1 MYTRTCI
8 ALCLL
13 KGQYPNFVRCNNY
26 VQELAINWACYLA
39 VEVLL
44 VLKHVET
51 GVIEFINYSLVL
63 IGL

>member
-1 MYTRTCI
+1 MW
-8 ALCLL
+8 
-13 KGQYPNFVRCNNY
+13 CNKY

-51 GVIEFINYSLVL
+51 GVIEFINYARIL

>member
-1 MYTRTCI
+1 MYTHTHVFF
-8 ALCLL
+8 CLL
-13 KGQYPNFVRCNNY
+13 KGQYPDFVWCNKY

-51 GVIEFINYSLVL
+51 GVIEFINFSLVL